1 MKEVYI
7 VSACRTALGTFGG
20 SLKNT
25 SAVEMGTIVVKEAM
39 KRANVDPAL
48 VEELYMGNVIS
59 ANLGQNVARQVL
71 IHSGIP
77 KEVTATSLNMVCGSG
92 MKTIID
98 GSRAIRSGDLDIVV
112 VGGTENMS
120 AAPYYLPNNRWGQRM
135 NDGKVIDGFVKDGLW
150 DAFYDYHMGITAE
163 NVAAQFGV
171 TREMQD
177 EWAYI
182 SQKNLAK
189 ANETNRM
196 ADEIVPVTVK
206 VSKKETKEFKVD
218 EHGRPETTM
227 EILAKLKPAFKK
239 DGTGTVTAGNASG
252 INDAAAALV
261 LASGEAVKKYGL
273 KPMAKLVGW
282 GQAGVDP
289 SIMGVG
295 PIEACRKALKK
306 ASLEV
311 KDMNLIEANEAFA
324 AQCCAIGKEL
334 GFNRD
339 IVNVNGGAI
348 AMGHPIGCSG
358 ARIVVTLLHE
368 LKRRG
373 QKHGLATLCIGGG
386 MGDATV
392 YEMVD

>member
-182 SQKNLAK
+182 SQKNLA
-189 ANETNRM
+189 NETNRM
-196 ADEIVPVTVK
+196 ADKIVPVTVK